1 MNATDFTMRNATP
14 DDAELI
20 TEHRIS
26 MFKETRPVPLDTEA
40 ALRASLPD
48 LLRGML
54 GSGQYV
60 GWLLESADGTI
71 VAGAGVAIRRLLP
84 RVETQIACEALVVNV
99 YVAPD
104 SRHQGLA
111 RRLMETILAW
121 VRAQGIERVVLHAS
135 SMGRPLYE
143 SLGFVPTTEMILNLT
158 ADPAAE

>member
-1 MNATDFTMRNATP
+1 
-14 DDAELI
+14 
-20 TEHRIS
+20 
-26 MFKETRPVPLDTEA
+26 
-40 ALRASLPD
+40 
-48 LLRGML
+48 ML

-135 SMGRPLYE
+135 SMGRPLYQ

>member
-1 MNATDFTMRNATP
+1 VNATDYTLRNATP

-20 TEHRIS
+20 TEHRLL
-26 MFKETRPVPLDTEA
+26 MFKETRPVSAATEA
-40 ALRASLPD
+40 SLRAALPD

-60 GWLLESADGTI
+60 GWLLVDADGSI
-71 VAGAGVAIRRLLP
+71 IAGAGVAIRRLLP
-84 RVETQIACEALVVNV
+84 RVETQVACEALVVNV

-104 SRHQGLA
+104 HRRQGLA

-121 VRAQGIERVVLHAS
+121 VREQGIERVALHAS

-143 SLGFVPTTEMILNLT
+143 SLGFVPTSEMVLNLT
-158 ADPAAE
+158 ADPAAG